1 MNAMDMFRKKFED
14 YRRICDTEGPQKAH
28 DFLMQGYADR
38 QKKSLG
44 PYIENNSLFE
54 GFSKANPIYAQLG
67 MVMEAVDISDSGMDA
82 VIEVHHV
89 CPFLDMAKEF
99 GFERPCP
106 IICDLDI
113 EATIDAFDGFR
124 GKTIS
129 CKADGDCVC
138 IFKYERPMK
147 K

>member
-1 MNAMDMFRKKFED
+1 MDVMDMFRKKFED
-14 YRRICDTEGPQKAH
+14 YRKIAASEGPQEAH
-28 DFLMQGYADR
+28 DFLMQGYAER

-44 PYIENNSLFE
+44 PYIENNSLYE
-54 GFSKANPIYAQLG
+54 GFKKAIPVYAQLG
-67 MVMEAVDISDSGMDA
+67 MVMEAVDISDNGMDA

-89 CPFLDMAKEF
+89 CPFMDMAKQL
-99 GFERPCP
+99 GFDRPCP
-106 IICDLDI
+106 VICDLDI
-113 EATIDAFDGFR
+113 EATIEAFDGFKGR
-124 GKTIS
+124 TIS